1 MHKLGSNAD
10 ERFEKF
16 MRIALFT
23 ETYLPYINGVVTHV
37 KSLKDGLEKAGHQV
51 LVVSADS
58 HARHHYIR
66 DNVLWCPAK
75 EFKRFY
81 DYGLA
86 FPVSMKRLRLI
97 KKFAPDII
105 HIHNEFGIG
114 LSGISIAKILKVPL
128 VYTLHT
134 MYDDYLYYIAPK
146 PLIPMAKRISHRY
159 FRYLGKRAA
168 AITGPSQKV
177 QEFLHECGVAKPVNV
192 VPNPV
197 ELDKFSLDKTDPEK
211 IAKLKAS
218 YQIAPEDLIVC
229 FCGRL
234 GKEKSVD
241 VLLDYFSKVV
251 DRKDHIKLMIIGDGP
266 SREDLEQQAARL
278 KIDDVV
284 IFTGKIP
291 HDDLVNV
298 YACCHLYVTT
308 SLSDTNSIS
317 MLEAMATGLPV
328 LHRYDKLN
336 EGQVR
341 SGVNGYIFYGAE
353 DMYQYMLDYQKKSED
368 EKKILKHSVIES
380 VKKSGQETLAKYLL
394 EVYNHLDQENHKKNK
409 KGPAVYEINCFKNS
423 DS

>member
-1 MHKLGSNAD
+1 MN
-10 ERFEKF
+10 
-16 MRIALFT
+16 IALFT

-37 KSLKDGLEKAGHQV
+37 KSLKDGLERAGHKV
-51 LVVSADS
+51 LVVTADVNT
-58 HARHHYIR
+58 RRHYIK
-66 DNVLWCPAK
+66 DGVLWCPAK
-75 EFKRFY
+75 EFKRIY

-86 FPVSMKRLRLI
+86 SPVSMKRLRLI
-97 KKFAPDII
+97 KKFNPDII

-159 FRYLGKRAA
+159 LRYLGKKAA

-177 QEFLHECGVAKPVNV
+177 QEFMTECGVAKEVTV

-197 ELDKFSLDKTDPEK
+197 ELDKFQFDKVPPEEIIRIK
-211 IAKLKAS
+211 EQYGIK
-218 YQIAPEDLIVC
+218 PEDLIVC

-241 VLLDYFSKVV
+241 VLLDYFAQTVN
-251 DRKDHIKLMIIGDGP
+251 REDHIKLMIIGDGP
-266 SREDLEQQAARL
+266 SRAELMEQAKAL

-284 IFTGKIP
+284 IFTGKIE
-291 HDDLVNV
+291 HDKLVNV
-298 YACCHLYVTT
+298 YACCNLYVTT

-336 EGQVR
+336 EGQVQ
-341 SGVNGYIFYGAE
+341 SGINGFIFYGAE
-353 DMYQYMLDYQKKSED
+353 DMYSYMLKYKNLPDED
-368 EKKILKHSVIES
+368 KKILRHSVIES
-380 VKKSGQETLAKYLL
+380 VKKSGQENLANYLL
-394 EVYNHLDQENHKKNK
+394 EVYTHLEQENKKKNK
-409 KGPAVYEINCFKNS
+409 KRPSIFEVNYFNNGKN
-423 DS
+423 